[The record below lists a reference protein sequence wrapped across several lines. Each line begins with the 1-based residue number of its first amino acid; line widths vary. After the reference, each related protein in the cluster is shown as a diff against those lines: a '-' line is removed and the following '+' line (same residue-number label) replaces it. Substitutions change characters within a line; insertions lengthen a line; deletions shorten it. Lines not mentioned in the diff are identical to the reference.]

1 MARQIERR
9 CSRAGFSVNVVCAPS
24 VPLSFEVSVSG
35 KVVHSKLNGQGFI
48 STKEMEGKYSFNQER
63 LTLTGKGTAY
73 KLDQVIHVRLKQVDW
88 SRKQLNFD
96 IVENDSSVEA

>member
-1 MARQIERR
+1 MARQIKRR

-48 STKEMEGKYSFNQER
+48 STKEKLSSCMKKILKILRAPAPEQGN
-63 LTLTGKGTAY
+63 LTLPEDSGTSLFTA
-73 KLDQVIHVRLKQVDW
+73 L
-88 SRKQLNFD
+88 
-96 IVENDSSVEA
+96 

>member
-1 MARQIERR
+1 MARQIKRR

-48 STKEMEGKYSFNQER
+48 STKEKLSSCMKKILKILRAREQGNLALPED
-63 LTLTGKGTAY
+63 TGTSLFTA
-73 KLDQVIHVRLKQVDW
+73 L
-88 SRKQLNFD
+88 
-96 IVENDSSVEA
+96 